1 MDKRKKFSKIIVFF
15 SNITRIKAR
24 EIKEG
29 YIQNKL
35 IIDLLLFEY
44 TKVKIINVNY
54 KINQTSLDIK
64 KEKFSNLAFEKFYFK
79 MIKLIIYILQFI
91 YFMFLISLHQIYCV
105 EINPEYSYIFLK
117 IKGAGNIKVLHS
129 GTCTHEQPHP
139 RLPNEIYINEEKK
152 NNIAYSYFFNN
163 TLNNVTLIWYKPL
176 NATGCMFGNCNNIV
190 EIDLSYF
197 KTSEIK
203 ILSGIFNGCS
213 SLTSINLSNINTSQV
228 ISMCFIFYRCSSLTS
243 IDLSNFDTSKV
254 TEMRYMFGNCSS
266 LTSLDLSN
274 FDTSQANDMNYMF
287 ANCSLLTSLNLSKFD
302 TSKVTD
308 MKYMFTNCSSLI
320 SLDLTNFETPR
331 LTDMKYM
338 FANCSSLTT
347 LDLSNFDI
355 SQVTNMN
362 YLFDSCINLEKISL
376 YNFYENI
383 SLNNSFMFNKIPEN
397 AVICINENI
406 TSGKIYNEIT
416 NIKCNIIDCTKN
428 WKSKQKKL
436 INVNNINECIESC
449 DTSILYKYEY
459 NGKCY
464 DNCINGFLLDDNNNP
479 LNKCKCELD
488 KCLLCPDV
496 ALKNNLCT
504 KCNVNYYP
512 KEDDLSNIGKY
523 INCYNESEIGYY
535 LDKYNNLYKKCYKT
549 CKACDIKGN
558 EINHNCLECNND
570 FLFGIKINNYFNC
583 YENCSYYYY
592 FDKENNFHCTKNS
605 SCPNE
610 YPKIVES
617 KNECIEYDIEDIINI
632 ILNNEK
638 NITKKSK
645 DEEIKC
651 CDNILKKIENG
662 FTSRNYNT
670 SSLDNGKD
678 KIIETEKIRITLTTT
693 QNQRNN
699 IFKNMTN
706 IDLGECETLLKNY
719 YNISDDESLY
729 IKKLDIFQEGM
740 KTLKVEYDVYAKLH
754 GNNLEILNLT
764 VCRQRK
770 ITISIPIVL
779 PENIDIF
786 NSSSGYYNDICYTTS
801 SEYGT
806 DILLKDRQKEFIDKN
821 KIVCQEDCEFSEYN
835 YEALIAKCSCNVKAS
850 SKSFAE
856 MNINKEK
863 LLENF
868 KNIKNLINFKFL
880 ICYKK
885 LFNKN
890 GIIYNIGCYLLS
902 FIILFHIITICI
914 FLINQF
920 SFVKN
925 TIKNIINEIYKYP
938 LQNEDKK
945 EKIKKNKNN
954 ENIIFINKN
963 LNKKVSKNKHIS
975 KKKLYKKNKLKNKNK
990 NKKNIEENNQ
1000 EFQNFIDEEING
1012 LSYKLAI
1019 KFDKRNFCQYYI
1031 SLLKT
1036 QHNLISSFL
1045 NHNDYNSGIIKI
1057 DLFLIGFAIE
1067 YTVNALFYNDDTMH
1081 KIYEIKGDFDLV
1093 SQIPIAVYSTIISM
1107 ILNLPINYL
1116 ALTNDA
1122 FINLKQ
1128 VNEKNN
1134 IMQKSK
1140 DLKKILL
1147 IKFVSY
1153 FIIGFLFLLFFWY
1166 YISMFCVIYKNTQMH
1181 LLKDTLMSFGL
1192 SLLIPFIIYIFPG
1205 IFRVFALSNKNKK
1218 RKYLYNF
1225 SKFLQSF

>member
-1 MDKRKKFSKIIVFF
+1 MGKRKKYSKIIVFF
-15 SNITRIKAR
+15 SNIKRIKTR
-24 EIKEG
+24 EIKGG

-35 IIDLLLFEY
+35 IIDSLLFEY
-44 TKVKIINVNY
+44 TKVKIINVSY

-64 KEKFSNLAFEKFYFK
+64 KEKFSNLAFEKFCFK

-152 NNIAYSYFFNN
+152 NNTEYSYFFNN

-347 LDLSNFDI
+347 LNLSNFDI

-479 LNKCKCELD
+479 INKCKCELD

-617 KNECIEYDIEDIINI
+617 KNECIEYDIEDIINF

-645 DEEIKC
+645 DEDI
-651 CDNILKKIENG
+651 
-662 FTSRNYNT
+662 SR
-670 SSLDNGKD
+670 
-678 KIIETEKIRITLTTT
+678 R
-693 QNQRNN
+693 
-699 IFKNMTN
+699 
-706 IDLGECETLLKNY
+706 
-719 YNISDDESLY
+719 
-729 IKKLDIFQEGM
+729 
-740 KTLKVEYDVYAKLH
+740 
-754 GNNLEILNLT
+754 
-764 VCRQRK
+764 
-770 ITISIPIVL
+770 
-779 PENIDIF
+779 
-786 NSSSGYYNDICYTTS
+786 
-801 SEYGT
+801 
-806 DILLKDRQKEFIDKN
+806 
-821 KIVCQEDCEFSEYN
+821 
-835 YEALIAKCSCNVKAS
+835 
-850 SKSFAE
+850 
-856 MNINKEK
+856 
-863 LLENF
+863 
-868 KNIKNLINFKFL
+868 
-880 ICYKK
+880 
-885 LFNKN
+885 
-890 GIIYNIGCYLLS
+890 
-902 FIILFHIITICI
+902 
-914 FLINQF
+914 
-920 SFVKN
+920 
-925 TIKNIINEIYKYP
+925 
-938 LQNEDKK
+938 
-945 EKIKKNKNN
+945 N
-954 ENIIFINKN
+954 ENI
-963 LNKKVSKNKHIS
+963 
-975 KKKLYKKNKLKNKNK
+975 
-990 NKKNIEENNQ
+990 
-1000 EFQNFIDEEING
+1000 
-1012 LSYKLAI
+1012 
-1019 KFDKRNFCQYYI
+1019 
-1031 SLLKT
+1031 
-1036 QHNLISSFL
+1036 
-1045 NHNDYNSGIIKI
+1045 
-1057 DLFLIGFAIE
+1057 
-1067 YTVNALFYNDDTMH
+1067 
-1081 KIYEIKGDFDLV
+1081 
-1093 SQIPIAVYSTIISM
+1093 
-1107 ILNLPINYL
+1107 
-1116 ALTNDA
+1116 
-1122 FINLKQ
+1122 
-1128 VNEKNN
+1128 
-1134 IMQKSK
+1134 KSR
-1140 DLKKILL
+1140 I
-1147 IKFVSY
+1147 
-1153 FIIGFLFLLFFWY
+1153 
-1166 YISMFCVIYKNTQMH
+1166 
-1181 LLKDTLMSFGL
+1181 
-1192 SLLIPFIIYIFPG
+1192 
-1205 IFRVFALSNKNKK
+1205 
-1218 RKYLYNF
+1218 
-1225 SKFLQSF
+1225 

>member
-1 MDKRKKFSKIIVFF
+1 
-15 SNITRIKAR
+15 
-24 EIKEG
+24 
-29 YIQNKL
+29 
-35 IIDLLLFEY
+35 
-44 TKVKIINVNY
+44 
-54 KINQTSLDIK
+54 
-64 KEKFSNLAFEKFYFK
+64 
-79 MIKLIIYILQFI
+79 
-91 YFMFLISLHQIYCV
+91 
-105 EINPEYSYIFLK
+105 
-117 IKGAGNIKVLHS
+117 
-129 GTCTHEQPHP
+129 
-139 RLPNEIYINEEKK
+139 
-152 NNIAYSYFFNN
+152 
-163 TLNNVTLIWYKPL
+163 
-176 NATGCMFGNCNNIV
+176 
-190 EIDLSYF
+190 
-197 KTSEIK
+197 
-203 ILSGIFNGCS
+203 
-213 SLTSINLSNINTSQV
+213 
-228 ISMCFIFYRCSSLTS
+228 MCFIFYRCSSLTL

-308 MKYMFTNCSSLI
+308 MKYMFSNCSSLI
-320 SLDLTNFETPR
+320 YLDISNFNSLKVKNMQHMFTNCLSITSLDLSNFDTSQVTKMDYLFANCLSLTSLDLTNFETSR

-362 YLFDSCINLEKISL
+362 YLFDSCINLEKINL

-397 AVICINENI
+397 SVICINENI

-449 DTSILYKYEY
+449 DTSLLYKYEY

-592 FDKENNFHCTKNS
+592 FDKEDNFHCTKNS

-764 VCRQRK
+764 VCRRRK
-770 ITISIPIVL
+770 ITMSIPIIL

-821 KIVCQEDCEFSEYN
+821 KIVCQED
-835 YEALIAKCSCNVKAS
+835 
-850 SKSFAE
+850 
-856 MNINKEK
+856 
-863 LLENF
+863 
-868 KNIKNLINFKFL
+868 
-880 ICYKK
+880 
-885 LFNKN
+885 
-890 GIIYNIGCYLLS
+890 
-902 FIILFHIITICI
+902 
-914 FLINQF
+914 
-920 SFVKN
+920 
-925 TIKNIINEIYKYP
+925 
-938 LQNEDKK
+938 
-945 EKIKKNKNN
+945 
-954 ENIIFINKN
+954 
-963 LNKKVSKNKHIS
+963 
-975 KKKLYKKNKLKNKNK
+975 
-990 NKKNIEENNQ
+990 
-1000 EFQNFIDEEING
+1000 
-1012 LSYKLAI
+1012 
-1019 KFDKRNFCQYYI
+1019 
-1031 SLLKT
+1031 
-1036 QHNLISSFL
+1036 
-1045 NHNDYNSGIIKI
+1045 
-1057 DLFLIGFAIE
+1057 
-1067 YTVNALFYNDDTMH
+1067 
-1081 KIYEIKGDFDLV
+1081 
-1093 SQIPIAVYSTIISM
+1093 
-1107 ILNLPINYL
+1107 
-1116 ALTNDA
+1116 
-1122 FINLKQ
+1122 
-1128 VNEKNN
+1128 
-1134 IMQKSK
+1134 
-1140 DLKKILL
+1140 
-1147 IKFVSY
+1147 
-1153 FIIGFLFLLFFWY
+1153 
-1166 YISMFCVIYKNTQMH
+1166 
-1181 LLKDTLMSFGL
+1181 
-1192 SLLIPFIIYIFPG
+1192 
-1205 IFRVFALSNKNKK
+1205 
-1218 RKYLYNF
+1218 
-1225 SKFLQSF
+1225 